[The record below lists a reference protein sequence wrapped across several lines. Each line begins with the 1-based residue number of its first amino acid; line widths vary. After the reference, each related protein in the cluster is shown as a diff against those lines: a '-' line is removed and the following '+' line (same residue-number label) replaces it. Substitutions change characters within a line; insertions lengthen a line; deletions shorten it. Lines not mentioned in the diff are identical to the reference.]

1 MCPQSPGWAAWPSTS
16 TAAWTEALRTYGAAV
31 HAQEPSLVDGV
42 LSSLLHMHHNRVIGI
57 DPDSERSVLA
67 ACRGLARVREG
78 RRRAGR

>member
-1 MCPQSPGWAAWPSTS
+1 M
-16 TAAWTEALRTYGAAV
+16 